1 MVVHLSWDET
11 QVTLARPTETHIV
24 GMASSPGWSHPHTVL
39 SPSAL
44 LLPFKWSQFFPT
56 SRPSHMLFPLSG
68 MLFLALNL
76 VDSCFSLRSQ
86 LKYYISRGDSFD
98 HFFPFTPHCRVS
110 LLIYS
115 HATLLFS
122 FLANILIWSD
132 ISFCMMICLIA
143 AFSTGLYTPWE
154 QDVSILFT
162 NVAPNLAHHLSHSN
176 VDTYFWGSLS

>member
-44 LLPFKWSQFFPT
+44 LLLFKWSQLFPT

-68 MLFLALNL
+68 VLFLALNL
-76 VDSCFSLRSQ
+76 VDSCSSLRSQ

-98 HFFPFTPHCRVS
+98 HFFPFTPPLQSVS
-110 LLIYS
+110 AYIFSCYPIILLSGKY
-115 HATLLFS
+115 
-122 FLANILIWSD
+122 
-132 ISFCMMICLIA
+132 
-143 AFSTGLYTPWE
+143 
-154 QDVSILFT
+154 
-162 NVAPNLAHHLSHSN
+162 PNLKWYIVLYDDMSN
-176 VDTYFWGSLS
+176 SCLLHWIVYSMRTRCLYFVHKCSPKPCTPPVT